1 MDWTKSTRPLL
12 QPRTATGPLRS
23 LRRTSPLRL
32 AAGPTSRA
40 PRQGLSAKQREERGD
55 QCADYLLTYR
65 ESLRYD
71 EDLRRELPIATG
83 VIEGACRHLV
93 NDRVEITGVRWAL
106 AGVEAVL
113 KLRSLR
119 SSRELDEYWKY
130 HKTRALERNHSS
142 RNAEDQLL
150 EAT

>member
-1 MDWTKSTRPLL
+1 
-12 QPRTATGPLRS
+12 
-23 LRRTSPLRL
+23 
-32 AAGPTSRA
+32 
-40 PRQGLSAKQREERGD
+40 
-55 QCADYLLTYR
+55 
-65 ESLRYD
+65 LRYD